1 MPLYNL
7 ASFAYDVYKNFDDE
21 PLQKLNSREIQLS
34 PLEGLLDKEKIE
46 IDVIYVVTIK

>member
-7 ASFAYDVYKNFDDE
+7 ASFAYDVYNFDDE